1 MPAVTVNSV
10 EFAVY
15 TNERGFIRPAYYQ
28 PVAAQSKAH
37 KLQRSLR
44 PDKSAFLEQLEAICA
59 RSAAPSGD
67 VMAAKH
73 ADKAYDPY
81 MQRKHT

>member
-1 MPAVTVNSV
+1 VPVVTVNSV

-15 TNERGFIRPAYYQ
+15 SDKHGFILPAYNQ
-28 PVAAQSKAH
+28 QVAAQSRAH
-37 KLQRSLR
+37 KLQRFLR
-44 PDKSAFLEQLEAICA
+44 PDKSALLAQLEAICA

-73 ADKAYDPY
+73 ADKAYDPH
-81 MQRKHT
+81 MPREHT